1 MINDVDCTDDKL
13 IRWFQGNYDKIE
25 FINIKL
31 KYTRKDRKGKI
42 IENVKKLSVGS
53 PLHKQREILKD
64 LWKYLVGSAIIYLKL
79 KDSREV
85 YHDDGDYGFDE
96 LEKYFDEFCE
106 FEKNLYGSSE
116 YYRDHLSHLFK
127 VFLLGGYLLSDGQIG
142 FDKLIVGDKKLPTGK
157 KISVEEKEAM
167 WCLSALTH
175 DLGYPLEKI
184 YKISESSRNMV
195 RSFDMETISFNIS
208 QKGETFNEFIIKF
221 ISSVLVAT
229 PENKDFFFVHVQPKF
244 LWKLTRAWEQF
255 DHGVSTALLI
265 FKKLVYFL
273 ESDYCLDELKPM
285 NSDDAKQFLIRNQ
298 ILKAVAVHHCNYVY
312 HLSLFDF
319 SFFLRIID
327 EMQEWRRPRLKDLF
341 ESFPDCEV
349 IINKIDVADPKRLEF
364 TMQFAFKGSRLTLND
379 EEAFQIKKTI
389 LEIFLSKAEKFIEI
403 LRSAVDGAKRDFVI
417 NFKVKDCT
425 KSPKLKEEIEYYFNH
440 EKPDD
445 ITFKLNNNKTYLEV
459 LRDIK
464 DKRTVDE
471 FINSI
476 KTI

>member
-1 MINDVDCTDDKL
+1 MINDIDCTDDKL
-13 IRWFQGNYDKIE
+13 IRWFQENCSKIK
-25 FINIKL
+25 FINEQPL
-31 KYTRKDRKGKI
+31 YTRKNRKREI
-42 IENVKKLSVGS
+42 IKNVKKFSIGS
-53 PLHKQREILKD
+53 PLHKQREILKE

-79 KDSREV
+79 EDSREKH
-85 YHDDGDYGFDE
+85 HDDGDYGCDE

-106 FEKNLYGSSE
+106 FEKNLYGSTE

-127 VFLLGGYLLSDGQIG
+127 VFLLGEYLLRDGQIG
-142 FDKLIVGDKKLPTGK
+142 FDKLIVGDKKLPK
-157 KISVEEKEAM
+157 DKEISVYEKEAM

-208 QKGETFNEFIIKF
+208 QKGETLNEFIVKF

-229 PENKDFFFVHVQPKF
+229 PENKEFFFVHVQPKF

-255 DHGVSTALLI
+255 DHGVSSALLI

-273 ESDYCLDELKPM
+273 ESDYCLDKLKPM

-298 ILKAVAVHHCNYVY
+298 ILKAIAVHHCNYVY

-327 EMQEWRRPRLKDLF
+327 EMQEWGRPRLKDLF
-341 ESFPDCEV
+341 EPFPDCEV
-349 IINKIDVADPKRLEF
+349 IINKIDVEIPKKLDF
-364 TMQFAFKGSRLTLND
+364 TMQFAFKGFQPTLND
-379 EEAFQIKKTI
+379 EEYFQIKKTI
-389 LEIFLSKAEKFIEI
+389 LEIFLSKAEMFIEI
-403 LRSAVDGAKRDFVI
+403 LRSAVDGDKRDFVI
-417 NFKVKDCT
+417 NFRVKDCT
-425 KSPKLKEEIEYYFNH
+425 KSQKLQEEIEYYFYH
-440 EKPDD
+440 AKPDE
-445 ITFKLNNNKTYLEV
+445 ITFNLNNNNATLED
-459 LRDIK
+459 LKKIK
-464 DKRTVDE
+464 DKTTFGD

-476 KTI
+476 KKI

>member
-1 MINDVDCTDDKL
+1 MINDIDCTDDKL
-13 IRWFQGNYDKIE
+13 IRWFKKNCDKIE
-25 FINIKL
+25 FINEVPL
-31 KYTRKDRKGKI
+31 YTRKDRKGKI
-42 IENVKKLSVGS
+42 IEYVKKLYIGS
-53 PLHKQREILKD
+53 PLHKQREILKE

-79 KDSREV
+79 KDSREKF
-85 YHDDGDYGFDE
+85 HDDGDYGCDE
-96 LEKYFDEFCE
+96 LEEYFDEFCE

-127 VFLLGGYLLSDGQIG
+127 VFLLGEYLLRDDQIG
-142 FDKLIVGDKKLPTGK
+142 FDKLIVGDEKLPADK
-157 KISVEEKEAM
+157 EISIDEKEAM

-208 QKGETFNEFIIKF
+208 QRGQTLNDFIIKF
-221 ISSVLVAT
+221 ISSALVKN
-229 PENKDFFFVHVQPKF
+229 PDDEEFFVHIQPKF

-255 DHGVSTALLI
+255 DHGVNSALLI

-273 ESDYCLDELKPM
+273 ESDYCLDKLKPM

-298 ILKAVAVHHCNYVY
+298 TLKAIAVHHCNYVY

-327 EMQEWRRPRLKDLF
+327 EMQEWGRPRLKDLF
-341 ESFPDCEV
+341 EPFPDCEV
-349 IINKIDVADPKRLEF
+349 IINKIDVTKPKRLDF
-364 TMQFAFKGSRLTLND
+364 TMQFAFKSSRPILND
-379 EEAFQIKKTI
+379 KEDFQIKKTI

-425 KSPKLKEEIEYYFNH
+425 KSHKLGEEIEYYFYH
-440 EKPDD
+440 KKPDD
-445 ITFKLNNNKTYLEV
+445 ITFKLNNKDTSLEK

-464 DKRTVDE
+464 DQRTFND
-471 FINSI
+471 FIGSI